1 MFVYCHVVIFAETME
16 RDLEQEQLL
25 GDIVL
30 GGGDPLSFL
39 NDTDGQEGED
49 DGSGD
54 PTMEEEGDHD
64 SSGNRMPEE
73 ADHDGFVDILA
84 EEGDHDDG
92 SGDRMEQGAAAKFGE
107 VYIIIKPVL
116 T

>member
-1 MFVYCHVVIFAETME
+1 MDQ

-25 GDIVL
+25 GDIIL
-30 GGGDPLSFL
+30 AGADPLSFL

-49 DGSGD
+49 DGSGN

-64 SSGNRMPEE
+64 GSSDRM
-73 ADHDGFVDILA
+73 A

-92 SGDRMEQGAAAKFGE
+92 SGDQTEEGAVAKSGE
-107 VYIIIKPVL
+107 VYILIKPVL